1 MSEIEYLVEPDGA
14 NWKVRLQSE
23 DSFPYGTLEEAI
35 EAATEAARGARKCG
49 FSPSTGR
56 LDERLGG
63 KGLERKFFM
72 AHPPSSSRRWNDPPG
87 AGGIMAAQY
96 SADPEPIIMNEDR

>member
-1 MSEIEYLVEPDGA
+1 VSEIEYLVEPDGA

-49 FSPSTGR
+49 FSAEVFVRRAQGGWTSVWG
-56 LDERLGG
+56 ER
-63 KGLERKFFM
+63 
-72 AHPPSSSRRWNDPPG
+72 A
-87 AGGIMAAQY
+87 
-96 SADPEPIIMNEDR
+96 